1 MPVIPTYGSNKDIL
15 DPKKNALVSI
25 VASILS
31 FFISSLGPLLAVL
44 GIVAGL
50 MGTVLSARQK
60 RWGLFVVALLGLLL
74 GAIAL
79 IAYITGQLEY

>member
-1 MPVIPTYGSNKDIL
+1 MPVIPAYSSNKDLL

-25 VASILS
+25 AASVLS
-31 FFISSLGPLLAVL
+31 FFVQSLGPLLAVL

-60 RWGLFVVALLGLLL
+60 RWGLFAVALLGLLL

-79 IAYITGQLEY
+79 IAYITGQEF